1 MFEKIKISP
10 SILSADL
17 CNLERDVVS
26 VEKAGAS
33 MIHVDVMDG
42 HFVNNLT
49 FGLPLIKRLKEIT
62 NLPLDVHLM
71 ISNPL
76 DTVED
81 YIEAGS
87 DIITIH
93 AEAGTADE
101 LVRIARII
109 HTAKKKAG
117 IAIRPSTK
125 TEVLDDL
132 ISAFDMVLVMS
143 VEPGFSGQ
151 KFQPKVIDLMAEVCA
166 IAAAHNVAPL
176 MQADGGI
183 GVGTAQKVC
192 ASGADVLVCG
202 NACFCADDRS
212 KAITAIKM
220 DGELGRQ
227 AGIKKQKMLEGFF

>member
-1 MFEKIKISP
+1 MFERVQISP

-17 CNLERDVVS
+17 CNLEREIKA
-26 VEKAGAS
+26 VESAGAH

-62 NLPLDVHLM
+62 KLPLDVHLM

-76 DTVED
+76 ETVEN
-81 YIEAGS
+81 YVNAGS
-87 DIITIH
+87 DIITVH
-93 AEAGTADE
+93 AEAATSEE

-109 HTAKKKAG
+109 HTANKKAG
-117 IAIRPSTK
+117 VAIRPSSK
-125 TEVLDDL
+125 TEILDDV

-151 KFQPKVIDLMAEVCA
+151 KFQAKTIDLMAEVCA
-166 IAAAHNVAPL
+166 IAAAHNTSPL

-202 NACFCADDRS
+202 NACFCADDKS
-212 KAITAIKM
+212 KAINAIKL
-220 DGELGRQ
+220 DAESGRQ
-227 AGIKKQKMLEGFF
+227 SGLKKQKFLENFM